1 MLLLGLAMVLKM
13 GMKAVTQ
20 EPRPYT
26 ELMTQSLLLPNA
38 GHFYKLAQPKQE
50 ALMLAMEE
58 KVSPWRVMH
67 WQGETDF
74 SFPIWA
80 IMVFAMVCLLYFGSL
95 LAEKSTI
102 SVSVRC

>member
-58 KVSPWRVMH
+58 SEPLAGDALAR
-67 WQGETDF
+67 GNGF
-74 SFPIWA
+74 FFPIWA
-80 IMVFAMVCLLYFGSL
+80 HGVCHGLFALFW
-95 LAEKSTI
+95 
-102 SVSVRC
+102 

>member
-1 MLLLGLAMVLKM
+1 MVLKM

-58 KVSPWRVMH
+58 KVSL
-67 WQGETDF
+67 G
-74 SFPIWA
+74 
-80 IMVFAMVCLLYFGSL
+80 G
-95 LAEKSTI
+95 
-102 SVSVRC
+102 

>member
-74 SFPIWA
+74 LSHLGTRCLPWS
-80 IMVFAMVCLLYFGSL
+80 VCSILVAY
-95 LAEKSTI
+95 
-102 SVSVRC
+102 